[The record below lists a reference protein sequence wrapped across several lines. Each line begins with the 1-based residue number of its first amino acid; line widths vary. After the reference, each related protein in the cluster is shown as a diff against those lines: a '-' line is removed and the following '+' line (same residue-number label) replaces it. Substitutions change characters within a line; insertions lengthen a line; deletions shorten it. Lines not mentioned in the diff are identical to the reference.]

1 MIPEQAHSI
10 VVVIEDTEAFQEMKR
25 GLLPGFRAKLA
36 SNEHSIKDAVE
47 DSALQAM
54 LFDLDC
60 VGGGAPDG
68 LEVIQE
74 IRALRDDIV
83 LVAMTR
89 SREHNIPLR
98 ASQAG
103 ADEFVVAPVNYEELQ
118 ELIARSVQKR
128 ALELEGRRVVE
139 QAESRAAFC
148 SLIGA
153 SAAMQKLYHA
163 IQAVA
168 DSTTTVV
175 LRGESGTGKELIAK
189 AIVQSSS

>member
-1 MIPEQAHSI
+1 MIPEQANSI
-10 VVVIEDTEAFQEMKR
+10 AVVVEDSDAFHEMKR

-36 SNEHSIKDAVE
+36 GNEHAIKDAVE
-47 DSALQAM
+47 DPTLQAM

-60 VGGGAPDG
+60 VGEGAPDG
-68 LEVIQE
+68 IEVIQE
-74 IRALRDDIV
+74 IRSLRDDIV

-89 SREHNIPLR
+89 SREHSIPLR

-118 ELIARSVQKR
+118 ILIARAIEKR
-128 ALELEGRRVVE
+128 ALEMEGLRAIQ

-148 SLIGA
+148 SMIGA
-153 SAAMQKLYHA
+153 SAAMQRLYHA

-168 DSTTTVV
+168 DSNTAVV
-175 LRGESGTGKELIAK
+175 LRGESGTGK
-189 AIVQSSS
+189 